1 MVLFKVI
8 SSTVRTCHIVNICPN
23 KKKVAI
29 PPVGVKFWYS
39 QLICFLEWC
48 DLAYLSLCIML
59 PTLNFLP
66 SVDRKST
73 TVCWLYQSLLFK
85 ILELKENKHDERS
98 CISFALVISET
109 SDLKQI
115 FQIVIS
121 FNNPKQKSYTDTP
134 YNDPKLNHKKNFHT
148 TTQGQAA
155 VYDPLKL
162 AVPDFRKL
170 FVLVSP
176 EVLLMVGKDSLQ
188 TLCDAGNVSVNHFL
202 LHRFSIFCFSWWISN
217 FGSCS
222 PNLKHKALASQICWG
237 LFLPHFRRMLI
248 SVADCLTFWKPNPL
262 IQNEIMYYCRFYIN
276 LYLYWISYIF
286 I

>member
-23 KKKVAI
+23 RKKVAI

-85 ILELKENKHDERS
+85 ILELKENKHDERY

-115 FQIVIS
+115 FQIDIS

-134 YNDPKLNHKKNFHT
+134 YNDPKLNHKK
-148 TTQGQAA
+148 
-155 VYDPLKL
+155 KL
-162 AVPDFRKL
+162 PYNNTRSSSCLGF
-170 FVLVSP
+170 P
-176 EVLLMVGKDSLQ
+176 E
-188 TLCDAGNVSVNHFL
+188 AGS
-202 LHRFSIFCFSWWISN
+202 
-217 FGSCS
+217 
-222 PNLKHKALASQICWG
+222 
-237 LFLPHFRRMLI
+237 
-248 SVADCLTFWKPNPL
+248 T
-262 IQNEIMYYCRFYIN
+262 
-276 LYLYWISYIF
+276 
-286 I
+286 